1 MRAITRTIITLALLL
16 VAAPAFADG
25 VKLNEWGT
33 IKGRTTSPPSPTAG
47 TFRLWVDISS
57 GTTPKLL
64 KSDGTSL
71 SLTGGGG
78 GGSCTLPN
86 CYAAGASQNDSTI
99 LLDST
104 RLGIRV
110 RDDATPITGALFS
123 IQNSAGS
130 LSYLSVAAAGIG
142 MTQATSLS
150 GTPQSLLIASPAGHI
165 SITASTEYTAYLLNA
180 PTVQWSAGALATE
193 RWLRIRR
200 PTLAFGGAST
210 VTDAITVDIEGCP
223 TAGTNATLTNCHA
236 LRVASGRTTLAEL
249 RATSEV
255 ADGASAVGHTFR
267 TASSYTTDGAKA
279 MSWGDNAE
287 RMWLGR
293 VSSQW
298 ILNVLGDTNA
308 SAVGPI
314 RAQTTTAGAIGA
326 AVTLDASTGGAGGRS
341 YSFISTGAGAGV
353 GAGSFAIFDGS
364 MTAYRFQIDTSGNWL
379 PGSDLGS
386 TAGSS
391 SKRLSAVH
399 SRDYYVGAAGGAG
412 LGSGSGVVSIAN
424 AITAPTT
431 NPSGGG
437 VLYVEGGALK
447 YRGSSGTVTTIAN
460 P

>member
-1 MRAITRTIITLALLL
+1 MRTLVSIALVL
-16 VAAPAFADG
+16 VAGYAYGDG

-33 IKGRTTSPPSPTAG
+33 IKGRATPPPSPSPG
-47 TFRLWVDISS
+47 FFRVWVDTTA

-64 KSDGTSL
+64 KSDGTSISL
-71 SLTGGGG
+71 SGGGG
-78 GGSCTLPN
+78 GACTLPN
-86 CYAAGASQNDSTI
+86 CYLAGTSQNDSTI

-104 RLGIRV
+104 RGGIRY
-110 RDDATPITGALFS
+110 RDASTPISGPLVAV
-123 IQNSAGS
+123 QNSAGS
-130 LSYLSVAAAGIG
+130 QSYLSVAAAGISI
-142 MTQATSLS
+142 TQATSLS
-150 GTPQSLLIASPAGHI
+150 GTPQSLWIASPAGHVG
-165 SITASTEYTAYLLNA
+165 ITASTEYTGYLLNA
-180 PTVQWSAGALATE
+180 PTLQWSAGALATE

-223 TAGTNATLTNCHA
+223 TAGSNATITNCHA
-236 LRVASGRTTLAEL
+236 LRVASGRTTLAEV

-267 TASSYTTDGAKA
+267 TSTAYTTDGARA

-287 RMWLGR
+287 RMYLGR

-298 ILNVLGDTNA
+298 LLNVLGDTNA

-314 RAQTTTAGAIGA
+314 RAQTTAAGSIGA

-341 YSFISTGAGAGV
+341 YSFISTGSGAGV
-353 GAGSFAIFDGS
+353 GAGSFAIFDGT

-379 PGSDLGS
+379 PGADITSAL
-386 TAGSS
+386 GSS
-391 SKRLSAVH
+391 SKRFANANV
-399 SRDYYVGAAGGAG
+399 RDLFVGAAGGAG
-412 LGSGSGVVSIAN
+412 LGSGSGLISIAN
-424 AITAPTT
+424 AITVPTT

-437 VLYVEGGALK
+437 VIYVEGGALK